1 MAKLPRQI
9 VTFQNW
15 EKCSCRCFTGKL

>member
-15 EKCSCRCFTGKL
+15 EKCSFRCFTGKL